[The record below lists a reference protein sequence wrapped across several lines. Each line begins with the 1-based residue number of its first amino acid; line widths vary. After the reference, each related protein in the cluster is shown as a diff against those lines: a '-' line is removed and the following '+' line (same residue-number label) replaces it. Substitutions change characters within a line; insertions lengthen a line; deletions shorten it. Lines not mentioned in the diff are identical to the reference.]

1 MRALELWTLGLGDS
15 ESNSESP
22 FEDDWLLVWIKYNI
36 NSGSLFLSLYLYV
49 DVEKLGDGGCIWII
63 MSALVLFLPRILNL
77 TRTLDQDPSLTM
89 FIIIHFPTYECGHA
103 TMWNCWCEQNFD
115 IISLVIHC
123 DLFFCNHI

>member
-49 DVEKLGDGGCIWII
+49 DVEQAKN
-63 MSALVLFLPRILNL
+63 A
-77 TRTLDQDPSLTM
+77 
-89 FIIIHFPTYECGHA
+89 
-103 TMWNCWCEQNFD
+103 
-115 IISLVIHC
+115 
-123 DLFFCNHI
+123 